1 MDEKRRKTITWK
13 KSARQSCAIYRS
25 CKKNDSYLY
34 IENKEDFSRVPTKLL
49 GMLGKL
55 DFVMQ
60 LELHPGIS
68 LAQAD
73 TEKVIAMLQEKGY
86 FLQLPLKEYQSS

>member
-1 MDEKRRKTITWK
+1 MDEKRRKAIIGK
-13 KSARQSCAIYRS
+13 KPARQPCAIYRS
-25 CKKNDSYLY
+25 SKKNNSYLY
-34 IENKEDFSRVPTKLL
+34 VENREDFSRVPTKLL
-49 GMLGKL
+49 EMLGKL

-60 LELHPGIS
+60 LDLHSGIS

-73 TEKVIAMLQEKGY
+73 TQKVIAMLQEKGY